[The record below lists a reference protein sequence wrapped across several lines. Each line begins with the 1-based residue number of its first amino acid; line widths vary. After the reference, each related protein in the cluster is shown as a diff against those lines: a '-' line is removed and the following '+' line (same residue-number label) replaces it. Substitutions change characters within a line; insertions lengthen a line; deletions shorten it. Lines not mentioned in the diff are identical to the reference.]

1 MRYSSDRFSV
11 LLYVHQPLGSS
22 KPEEVEA
29 DPEKE
34 GKAGGELI
42 CKKRDAPVWA
52 ARFAICKCGASV
64 LLFIVFPL
72 LSAHNLKKIQGG
84 THAL

>member
-1 MRYSSDRFSV
+1 MMRCVKPPSCEVKYSKERFSV
-11 LLYVHQPLGSS
+11 LLYVHHTLRSC

-29 DPEKE
+29 VPGKE

-52 ARFAICKCGASV
+52 ARFDICTCGASV
-64 LLFIVFPL
+64 LLFFISP
-72 LSAHNLKKIQGG
+72 
-84 THAL
+84 